1 MNDVAARPNIPGAN
15 VAGTGGLILPYGG
28 VLPTIGR
35 DVFIAPNAT
44 VIGNVTIGDGSS
56 VWFNVLIRGDDH
68 WIKIGE
74 RTNLQDGT
82 VVHLSKDTAPTWI
95 GSDITIGH
103 GAIIHGCTL
112 MDRCMVGIGAIVL
125 DGAVVE
131 TGAIVAAGAVVSP
144 GKRVPAGEMWAGC
157 PARKARD
164 VRPEELVYIDRN
176 AAHYRGLG
184 DSYLVMRRALVP
196 GR

>member
-1 MNDVAARPNIPGAN
+1 MNDVAPRPNMPSA
-15 VAGTGGLILPYGG
+15 GGLILPYKD
-28 VLPTIGR
+28 VLPTIGK

-68 WIKIGE
+68 WIRIGA

-131 TGAIVAAGAVVSP
+131 SGAIVAAGAVVSP

-157 PARKARD
+157 PAKKARD

-176 AAHYRGLG
+176 AAHYCGLS
-184 DSYLVMRRALVP
+184 DSYLAMRRALVP
-196 GR
+196 GL

>member
-1 MNDVAARPNIPGAN
+1 MNDVAPRPNISGPN
-15 VAGTGGLILPYGG
+15 VRTTGGLILPFDG
-28 VLPTIGR
+28 VLPVIGR

-82 VVHLSKDTAPTWI
+82 VVHLSKDTGPTWI

-112 MDRCMVGIGAIVL
+112 MDRSMVGIGAIVL
-125 DGAVVE
+125 DGVVVE

-164 VRPEELVYIDRN
+164 VRPEEIGFIDRN
-176 AAHYRGLG
+176 ATHYGRLA
-184 DSYLVMRRALVP
+184 DSYRAMRRALVP
-196 GR
+196 GL

>member
-1 MNDVAARPNIPGAN
+1 MTVDDAAGRNHPGP
-15 VAGTGGLILPYGG
+15 GGGLILPYKGAT
-28 VLPTIGR
+28 PTIGK

-44 VIGNVTIGDGSS
+44 VIGNVTIGDGSNI
-56 VWFNVLIRGDDH
+56 WFNVLIRGDDH

-74 RTNLQDGT
+74 RTNIQDGT
-82 VVHLSKDTAPTWI
+82 VVHLSVNVAPTFI

-112 MDRCMVGIGAIVL
+112 QDRCMVGIGAIVL

-144 GKRVPAGEMWAGC
+144 GKRVPRGEMWAGC

-164 VRPEELVYIDRN
+164 VRPEELGYIDQN
-176 AAHYRGLG
+176 AVHYCGLA
-184 DSYLVMRRALVP
+184 SEYLRMRRATVA
-196 GR
+196 GM